1 MKFYVEC
8 PIAGSIS
15 GEVEAESED
24 KALEALQEMHAADE
38 ASCEVEWEWMEPA
51 RHRTDAAPSE
61 AAFEELGPAA
71 LGAWIAK
78 CTLSKAHTSLAA
90 EILGRVTAGRRCP
103 GVVALLRGLL
113 GRVDSPLVR
122 EGAIYGLSYHR
133 DSAIDATLRRLAADD
148 ASPGV
153 REAAA
158 EILDAGAG
166 AVSAPRRY
174 CWRVGGPV
182 RAADGEPCPE
192 CGTVGERVLDE
203 RQCGEWTPHAPCE
216 WPVGHP
222 GPHATAVIDDP

>member
-133 DSAIDATLRRLAADD
+133 DSAIDATLRRLAARGKALRVDVTEP
-148 ASPGV
+148 SSG
-153 REAAA
+153 
-158 EILDAGAG
+158 
-166 AVSAPRRY
+166 RY
-174 CWRVGGPV
+174 CTFPPWARHCAARRSPASFCCMLYISFACSQTCLLYTSD
-182 RAADGEPCPE
+182 AADE
-192 CGTVGERVLDE
+192 
-203 RQCGEWTPHAPCE
+203 
-216 WPVGHP
+216 
-222 GPHATAVIDDP
+222 